1 MRLRRGWIWY
11 LAGLVLAML
20 AGLIAVVALR
30 QAVPT
35 AEPVR
40 PATRP
45 VIVAAKDIASRQIVP
60 LDAVEARDFPL
71 EDIPSGAI
79 FRVEDAAG
87 KFTLQA
93 VNSGQ
98 PMLAQNL
105 VAPPSGP
112 GSLITS
118 TVQLSTLLPE
128 DKVAVALPA
137 DDLLSTSGDVSIGDR
152 VDVIGTLTVIG
163 AEEGQAGQVT
173 LMHLQNLPI
182 VKVLEEVET
191 AQGGTNA
198 APRRKVIG
206 LVLAVDPQD
215 AVILRYFVDA
225 NARLSID
232 LRSPELTSIFD
243 VVPVTVNYLAD
254 KFGITVPEPLK

>member
-11 LAGLVLAML
+11 LAGLVLAIL
-20 AGLIAVVALR
+20 AGAIAIVALR
-30 QAVPT
+30 QAVPA

-45 VIVAAKDIASRQIVP
+45 VIVAAKDIAGRQVVP
-60 LDAVEARDFPL
+60 LDAIVARDFAL

-87 KFTLQA
+87 RFTLQA
-93 VNSGQ
+93 VSSGQ

-112 GSLITS
+112 GSVLTS
-118 TVQLSTLLPE
+118 TIQLSALLPE

-137 DDLLSTSGDVSIGDR
+137 DDLLSKSGDVNIGDR
-152 VDVIGTLTVIG
+152 VDVIGTLTVVG

-173 LMHLQNLPI
+173 LMNLQNVPI
-182 VKVLEEVET
+182 VKVLEEVEA
-191 AQGGTNA
+191 AQGGTTA
-198 APRRKVIG
+198 APRRKVTG

-243 VVPVTVNYLAD
+243 IVPVTINFLAD
-254 KFGITVPEPLK
+254 KFGIQVPKPLE